1 MSEVTD
7 ARCMKVGGK
16 GLFVTLSNVNGTEM
30 TLRSVTSSG
39 LLCVSLG
46 HRYPTCGREV
56 PPGPIENERS
66 L

>member
-46 HRYPTCGREV
+46 HRYPPADEKNHRLEA
-56 PPGPIENERS
+56 ERS